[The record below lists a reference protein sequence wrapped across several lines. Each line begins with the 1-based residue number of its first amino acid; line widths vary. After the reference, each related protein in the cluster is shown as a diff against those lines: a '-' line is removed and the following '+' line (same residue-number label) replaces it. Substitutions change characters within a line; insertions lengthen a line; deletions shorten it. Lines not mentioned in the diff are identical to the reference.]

1 MLECGPVQK
10 NINGRI
16 SRTCHAWMSVQK
28 ASESVEQESKMKW
41 ERVDR
46 REMMV
51 FESWDARFARREM
64 AWSVYWKMS
73 VASAGN
79 E

>member
-1 MLECGPVQK
+1 
-10 NINGRI
+10 
-16 SRTCHAWMSVQK
+16 MSVQK